1 MFHLKKKEQ
10 YHFCLKIKMGV
21 CFTHLIRNEDFQ
33 KFENDKVIKI

>member
-1 MFHLKKKEQ
+1 MMFYLKKKEQ
-10 YHFCLKIKMGV
+10 YHFLKIKMGV